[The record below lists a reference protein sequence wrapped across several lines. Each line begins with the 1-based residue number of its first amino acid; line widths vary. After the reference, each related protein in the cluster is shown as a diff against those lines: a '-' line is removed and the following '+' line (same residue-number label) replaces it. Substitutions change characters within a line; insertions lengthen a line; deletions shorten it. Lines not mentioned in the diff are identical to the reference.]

1 MAGQE
6 PVMNQHRLIVDEE
19 IIQEDFRCPELKK
32 QLFYQMTRLKK
43 DRGSLAF
50 DDRIDAVS
58 IAVN

>member
-1 MAGQE
+1 
-6 PVMNQHRLIVDEE
+6 MNQHRLIVDEE

-32 QLFYQMTRLKK
+32 QLFYQMTGLTK

>member
-32 QLFYQMTRLKK
+32 QLFYQMTGLTK